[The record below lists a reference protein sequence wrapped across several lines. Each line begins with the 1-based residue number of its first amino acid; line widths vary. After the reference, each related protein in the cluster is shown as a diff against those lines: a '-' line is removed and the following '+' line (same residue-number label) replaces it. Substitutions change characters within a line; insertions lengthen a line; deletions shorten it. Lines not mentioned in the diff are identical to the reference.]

1 MQLLFSLLDIVF
13 ILPWERALSLQEEGG
28 PELPGEAHQVPQR
41 PLLSFRGGA
50 RLPGWAV
57 TRGRSPDPWYSSVHA
72 CHLFLI
78 SSASVRSLP
87 FLPFIV
93 PILARNVPLA
103 FLIFLKS
110 CGKSLSYAVLYFF
123 VCSL

>member
-1 MQLLFSLLDIVF
+1 MQLLFSLLDIMF
-13 ILPWERALSLQEEGG
+13 ILPWERALSLQEEGV

-41 PLLSFRGGA
+41 PPLSFRGSA
-50 RLPGWAV
+50 RLLGWAV
-57 TRGRSPDPWYSSVHA
+57 TRGRSDPWYSSVRA

-93 PILARNVPLA
+93 PILA
-103 FLIFLKS
+103 
-110 CGKSLSYAVLYFF
+110 
-123 VCSL
+123 